1 MAVPNLSANSTLVS
15 ASTRPHTAAPMTTLP
30 VFSPQANPQ
39 NFFPFG
45 QTGGGGALRPTSPA
59 DALMESASKVM
70 GSLARNIMEG
80 ATLSAN
86 IMANMQQATM
96 SEVMYKNGD
105 MEAEKLQVVLLH

>member
-39 NFFPFG
+39 NFFQFG
-45 QTGGGGALRPTSPA
+45 QTGGALKPTSPA

-80 ATLSAN
+80 ATPSAN
-86 IMANMQQATM
+86 IMDNMQQATM